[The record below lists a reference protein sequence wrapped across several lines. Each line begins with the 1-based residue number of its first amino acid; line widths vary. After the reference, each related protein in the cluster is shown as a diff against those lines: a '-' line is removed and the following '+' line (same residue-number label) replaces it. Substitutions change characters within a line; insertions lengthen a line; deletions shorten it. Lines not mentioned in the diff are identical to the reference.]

1 MVLKTLRFI
10 TLILVGLWMGL
21 EFSHTLEFPS
31 KMQYDGQLYMTVQ
44 NTLYQYFGAPGPGAI
59 VTVGAFVS
67 TISLLFLVRKRHPAV
82 YWTLIGTLCLVL
94 AFPVVYFWQIEPV
107 NVVFRQA
114 TPQAL
119 PTNWMQLRQQWEY
132 GHLTNFVLTL
142 FSFSTLLV
150 SVVVE
155 TSTNRCYQTKAEEL
169 TNV

>member
-1 MVLKTLRFI
+1 MVLRILRFI
-10 TLILVGLWMGL
+10 TLILIALWMGL
-21 EFSHTLEFPS
+21 EFSHTLELPP
-31 KMQYDGQLYMTVQ
+31 KMQYDGQLYVTVQ

-67 TISLLFLVRKRHPAV
+67 AIALLLRVRKRRPAFC
-82 YWTLIGTLCLVL
+82 WTLIGTLCLGL

-114 TPQAL
+114 TPQSL

-142 FSFSTLLV
+142 FSFSTLLI
-150 SVVVE
+150 SVLVE
-155 TSTNRCYQTKAEEL
+155 TSTNRRYKTKAEEL